1 MKRLKISPSLG
12 LSALRKMVLILP
24 VVFVWA
30 VMVNSASTLVYAQFL
45 QQPPTTT
52 FQQPVNPFPVTPFQQ
67 PSTTFPS
74 QSGGPGTGFLPPS
87 ATTFQPS
94 YTLPL
99 ARWPV
104 LPPAPPSSVI
114 QTGIA
119 PKWFTS
125 SILLS
130 QKANQQQFDFERLQQ
145 QLTQNGLLGQQLQQM
160 PQQQQQQQIVTNEQ
174 QQNGVSSY
182 LVRSLT
188 NSNDHQKQT
197 INDENRQCINNT
209 CTNQLTQCTNGVC
222 TTTTTNDNGNTQ
234 VNTQVCNSGSN
245 SASSSCSVRQTQTTQ
260 CAGDGVCTIT
270 QTECINGICITRAF

>member
-1 MKRLKISPSLG
+1 M
-12 LSALRKMVLILP
+12 LRKCAPLSLMKNTASIFFLP
-24 VVFVWA
+24 LAFVWLLLI
-30 VMVNSASTLVYAQFL
+30 MTNASVAYAQFL
-45 QQPPTTT
+45 PALTTT
-52 FQQPVNPFPVTPFQQ
+52 FQQPFQPVNPFPVNSFRQ

-130 QKANQQQFDFERLQQ
+130 QKATQQ
-145 QLTQNGLLGQQLQQM
+145 QLTQNGIEGQQLQQM
-160 PQQQQQQQIVTNEQ
+160 PQQQQQQQIVTDEQ

-182 LVRSLT
+182 LVRSLI
-188 NSNDHQKQT
+188 DHQKQT

-234 VNTQVCNSGSN
+234 VNTQVCNSSSN

-260 CAGDGVCTIT
+260 CVGDGVCTIT